1 VDGPERYTC
10 VGNSLKR
17 DVSVLMNQQALFY
30 SIIVD
35 FVKIKNDLSLFFLNP
50 GRK

>member
-1 VDGPERYTC
+1 VDGPVRYTC
-10 VGNSLKR
+10 VGKSLKR
-17 DVSVLMNQQALFY
+17 DVPVLMNQRALFY

-35 FVKIKNDLSLFFLNP
+35 FAKIKNYLSLFFLNP

>member
-1 VDGPERYTC
+1 
-10 VGNSLKR
+10 VGKSLKR
-17 DVSVLMNQQALFY
+17 DVSVLMNQRALFY

-35 FVKIKNDLSLFFLNP
+35 FAKIKNYLSLFILKP